1 MFQTNSNNASPLQN
15 LLNEELQCFTAVLQF
30 SQKFVRQIKTLPV
43 SVLADMVK
51 YRQEWIDK
59 IQQLEERR
67 KTIDE
72 KEVDAVSKEIIKKI
86 SKTAEKLVKIDE
98 RIYENMQQR
107 KLKFVQEHSEVA
119 GEAAYTRKQAGKKG
133 QRSRVLDIVQE

>member
-1 MFQTNSNNASPLQN
+1 MFQTDSNNASQLQGI
-15 LLNEELQCFTAVLQF
+15 LSEELECFTAVLQF
-30 SQKFVRQIKTLPV
+30 SQKFVRQIKSLPV

-67 KTIDE
+67 RAITDE
-72 KEVDAVSKEIIKKI
+72 QEDAASKEIIKKI

-98 RIYENMQQR
+98 RIYENMQER
-107 KLKFVQEHSEVA
+107 KLKFVQEHSDVA
-119 GEAAYTRKQAGKKG
+119 GEAAYTKKQVGKKG
-133 QRSRVLDIVQE
+133 QTSRVLDIVQE